1 MNVGSPI
8 DSVVPTLDGP
18 VLEVL
23 ASSSVT
29 LSLTEIH
36 RRSSRGALTGVR
48 LVLQR
53 LTQEGIVDAV
63 PGGYL
68 LNREHVATGAINALV
83 GLRSEFISRLVE
95 QVSSWSYD
103 ADLVGL
109 FGSFARRDGDA
120 ESDIDILVVG
130 EERLPDGLLDDLA
143 SRVLAWTGSHAQIM
157 ALTRTDLRR
166 LRSADEPI
174 LIEWHRDLE
183 MVLGDVALLGAVVA

>member
-174 LIEWHRDLE
+174 LTEWHRDLE

>member
-1 MNVGSPI
+1 MNVESPI

-23 ASSSVT
+23 AASSVT

-95 QVSSWSYD
+95 QVLSWSYD

-143 SRVLAWTGSHAQIM
+143 SRVLAWTGNHAQIM

-174 LIEWHRDLE
+174 LTEWHRDLE

>member
-36 RRSSRGALTGVR
+36 RRASRGALSGFR
-48 LVLQR
+48 SVLQR
-53 LTQEGIVDAV
+53 LVREGIVDAV

-68 LNREHVATGAINALV
+68 LNREHVATGSIKALV
-83 GLRSEFISRLVE
+83 GLRSEFISRLRD

-109 FGSFARRDGDA
+109 FGSFARRDGDS
-120 ESDIDILVVG
+120 ESDIDILIVG
-130 EERLPDGLLDDLA
+130 DDRLPDDLMDELA
-143 SRVLAWTGSHAQIM
+143 GRVLAWTGNQAQIM
-157 ALTRTDLRR
+157 TLTRTDLRR

-174 LIEWHRDLE
+174 LAEWHRDLE
-183 MVLGDVALLGAVVA
+183 MVHGDVALLAAVVA